1 MTVSVS
7 SAFYALVAIV
17 IYYYGG
23 ADVESPALSSIPPLF
38 AKIAYGLAFP
48 TIVVAGVVNGHVAAK
63 ITYIGLWQWR
73 KKIAAIH
80 ERSLRSIGSWI
91 GINSA
96 LWFIAWII
104 AESVPDF
111 HVLLALVSALFSG
124 WFSFGLTGVM
134 WIYMNRSLLRVNNK
148 KKLLTALNASIVCI
162 GATVVSTTWC
172 AALHC

>member
-7 SAFYALVAIV
+7 SSFYALVAIV

-23 ADVESPALSSIPPLF
+23 TDVESPALSSIPPLF

-63 ITYIGLWQWR
+63 IAYIGLWQWR
-73 KKIAAIH
+73 KKIAVIH
-80 ERSLRSIGSWI
+80 ERSARSIGSWI

-96 LWFIAWII
+96 LWVIAWVI

-134 WIYMNRSLLRVNNK
+134 WLYMNRSLLRVNNK
-148 KKLLTALNASIVCI
+148 KKLLTTLNASIICI
-162 GATVVSTTWC
+162 GATVVSP
-172 AALHC
+172 